1 MNTETLIFII
11 VLIGFYLMFRYILK
25 KVSNLLNQLGEISIL
40 TEQNDEILNELKEIK
55 QRLTAIESAS
65 DSHNQH

>member
-25 KVSNLLNQLGEISIL
+25 KVSNLLNQLGDISIL

-55 QRLTAIESAS
+55 QRLTAIENAS
-65 DSHNQH
+65 DNHNQH

>member
-25 KVSNLLNQLGEISIL
+25 KVSNLLNQLGDISIL

-55 QRLTAIESAS
+55 QRLTAIENAS
-65 DSHNQH
+65 DNHTQH